1 MYPFLR
7 LAATMVRARRAPPM
21 GLTDTAT
28 IHLRCWPWDCDM
40 FGEMNNGR
48 ILTLFDLGR
57 FDAGER
63 FGLSRMLV
71 REGWGLAVAGSST
84 RYRKRIL
91 PMAKVEMRTRL
102 VGWDEGGD
110 RPKFFYLVQEMWV
123 GEDCACQAL
132 LRTAVTA
139 KGRGAVPTGE
149 VMAALRRSEPSPAL
163 PGWVAAWVEAESA
176 RPWPPVPGAGASAG

>member
-7 LAATMVRARRAPPM
+7 LAATMLRARRAAPM
-21 GLTDTAT
+21 GLTDAAT
-28 IHLRCWPWDCDM
+28 IRLRCWPWDCDM

-63 FGLSRMLV
+63 FGLSAMLK

-102 VGWDEGGD
+102 VGWDDPG
-110 RPKFFYLVQEMWV
+110 RFFYLVQEMWV
-123 GEDCACQAL
+123 GDACACQAL

-139 KGRGAVPTGE
+139 RGRGAIPTEE
-149 VMAALRRSEPSPAL
+149 VMAALGRSEPSPAL
-163 PGWVAAWVEAESA
+163 PPWVAAWAEADA
-176 RPWPPVPGAGASAG
+176 TRPWPPKDAPPPSAG